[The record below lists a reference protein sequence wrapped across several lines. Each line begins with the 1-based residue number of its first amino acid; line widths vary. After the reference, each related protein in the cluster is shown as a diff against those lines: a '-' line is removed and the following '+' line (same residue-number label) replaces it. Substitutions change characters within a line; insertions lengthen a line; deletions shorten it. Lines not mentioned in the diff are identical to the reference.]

1 MPRVPHPAGVSGDRA
16 SAPVR
21 IPSKTSRGDETL
33 SLLGGPLLDDREPPA
48 GESCADSKSLSSSS
62 YVLAL
67 LRDLRVSF
75 GVGAADIDP
84 GVDAIVLGVDSTGES
99 TTSRTCL
106 GPGVRCGESKS

>member
-1 MPRVPHPAGVSGDRA
+1 MSRLPHPAGVSGDRA
-16 SAPVR
+16 SAPVL
-21 IPSKTSRGDETL
+21 IPSKTSCVDETL

-48 GESCADSKSLSSSS
+48 GESCADSKSLSSS